1 MRGPTLYRLW
11 HMVAVLSAFL
21 VRVRIWTNR
30 LSSGLGFGDDG
41 FLVVL
46 AILIGIVTAAAA
58 VSFHELIDLI
68 RHTVYARIPQEK
80 LYGNW
85 VWLLLIFPTAGG
97 LIVGLANL
105 ALNRKGKPASHGV
118 VDVMETVTRAS
129 GWLRPMAALE
139 TIFLSAVT
147 IGTGGSAGAEGPI
160 VQIGA
165 AVSSGFGRA
174 FGMARPYVPVLIG
187 CGTAAGISSIFNSP
201 IGGVI
206 FTLEVILYDFS
217 IRAFLPI
224 VLASVIANVTTDAI
238 FHKLDTGTYH
248 SIFYVSPSVG
258 NIEALNWPSLPNFVI
273 LGLVCGGVGVTL
285 TRLMYC
291 SEELFRQVRI
301 AKPLRPALGGL
312 LLGVLG
318 VSYVLIFGWLMLD
331 RLKPFEGYAMPAFF
345 GDGYGVI
352 QQLFDEKFYAGW
364 DIGKLAL
371 LLGLLVVAKIIG
383 TCLTLSSG
391 GSGGI
396 IAPSLFLG
404 ATTGALLGLGLHEA
418 GIAAHVPVTFYA
430 LVGMGAVLA
439 AVVHAP
445 LAAILI
451 LFEVTQQRGVVLP
464 AMLAS
469 VVATG
474 TARLIFPDSIYTL
487 SLRRR
492 GVKVGASSDLRILR
506 RITVDQVELDP
517 VSSVT
522 IDTSFEQVVKQTSE
536 SGAHD
541 FVVFDKQGVYAGMV
555 TAEDVR
561 TALLQP
567 ESIPLLLAGEVMRVD
582 IPCVRSNEDL
592 ASVLETFSRFEVAR
606 IPVCVSS
613 NPGHVI
619 GLISRGSLMRRYH
632 QALAES

>member
-1 MRGPTLYRLW
+1 MRRLSRYVLP
-11 HMVAVLSAFL
+11 HVISTLSAFL
-21 VRVRIWTNR
+21 VRIR
-30 LSSGLGFGDDG
+30 LWIDRLAAKLGFGNDG
-41 FLVVL
+41 FLVVV
-46 AILIGIVTAAAA
+46 AVLIGIVTAAAA
-58 VSFHELIDLI
+58 VGFHELINLI
-68 RHTVYARIPQEK
+68 RDTVYARIPPDK

-85 VWLLLIFPTAGG
+85 LWLLLVFPTAGG
-97 LIVGLANL
+97 LIVGLANY
-105 ALNRKGKPASHGV
+105 AINRKNKSTGHGV

-129 GWLRPMAALE
+129 GWLRPLTALE

-165 AVSSGFGRA
+165 AISSGFGRA
-174 FGMARPYVPVLIG
+174 FAMARPYVPVLIG

-238 FHKLDTGTYH
+238 FHKLDPGSYH
-248 SIFYVSPSVG
+248 SIFYVSPAVG
-258 NIEALNWPSLPNFVI
+258 NVDALNWPSLPNFVV

-285 TRLMYC
+285 TRLMYR
-291 SEELFRQVRI
+291 SDEIFRQVRLP
-301 AKPLRPALGGL
+301 KPLRPALGGL
-312 LLGVLG
+312 LLGALG
-318 VSYVLIFGWLMLD
+318 VSYVLIFGRLMLD
-331 RLKPFEGYAMPAFF
+331 RIKPIEGYTMPAFF

-352 QQLFDEKFYAGW
+352 QQLFEESFYSHW
-364 DIGKLAL
+364 DIGKLGL
-371 LLGLLVVAKIIG
+371 LLGFLVLAKILG
-383 TCLTLSSG
+383 TCLSLSSG
-391 GSGGI
+391 GSGGV

-404 ATTGALLGLGLHEA
+404 ATTGALLGLGLREI
-418 GIAAHVPVTFYA
+418 GFAAQVPVSFYA
-430 LVGMGAVLA
+430 LIGMGAVLA

-474 TARLIFPDSIYTL
+474 TARLIFPDSVYTL

-492 GVKVGASSDLRILR
+492 GVNVGTNSDLRILR

-522 IDTSFEQVVKQTSE
+522 IDSEFEMVVKQTSE
-536 SGAHD
+536 TGAHD
-541 FVVFDKQGVYAGMV
+541 FVIFDRQGVYAGMV
-555 TAEDVR
+555 TADDVR

-567 ESIPLLLAGEVMRVD
+567 ESIPLLLAGEVMRND
-582 IPCVRSNEDL
+582 IPCICSNDDL
-592 ASVLETFSRFEVAR
+592 ATVLDIFSRFEVGR
-606 IPVCVSS
+606 LPVCVAN

-619 GLISRGSLMRRYH
+619 GLISRRSVMRRYH
-632 QALAES
+632 KALLES